1 MITMHVSLLP
11 AMLLAAVPIVGAI
24 ALFLGA
30 AILLTGV
37 FFHFVPELTRHDLFF
52 AVTVDQGYFRRSE
65 EARRILRQFQTA
77 AWIHT
82 AVGLAI
88 VFTGAATKHVFVPLF
103 GILWQVA
110 GITIAFLR
118 ARKQVLQHAV
128 AQTPH
133 REAALEQ
140 RQTGAA
146 YWILQIV
153 PFAILCACAMYL
165 RENWAR
171 IPERFPVHWGAN
183 GEPNGW
189 ATRSFGGVY
198 WPLLIAVTVC
208 IFLGVFSYGVMH
220 WTRQIRST
228 GSASVAETRSRQ
240 VQVGVLIALQIFF
253 AVIFSGVSLMAL
265 RPALEQAPSIWLF
278 LLGTLVF
285 VVAIYAVF
293 LHTGQGGSNLMK
305 AASESEPKIA
315 GDTFVTG
322 DRTPEDCWKA
332 GMFYVNRDDPALLVE
347 KRFGIGYTLNFGR
360 LAAWVLIAL
369 IVLMAVVPLLAGFF
383 STK

>member
-1 MITMHVSLLP
+1 MMTMQISLLP
-11 AMLLAAVPIVGAI
+11 TMLLATVPIFRPI
-24 ALFLGA
+24 AVFLGA
-30 AILLTGV
+30 AILLTGI
-37 FFHFVPELTRHDLFF
+37 FFHFAPEMTRHDVFF

-65 EARRILRQFQTA
+65 EARRILRQFQAA

-82 AVGLAI
+82 AVALAI
-88 VFTGAATKHVFVPLF
+88 VFAGAATKHLLIPIIGV
-103 GILWQVA
+103 LWQVT

-118 ARKQVLQHAV
+118 ARKQVLPHAV

-133 REAALEQ
+133 REAALTQ

-153 PFAILCACAMYL
+153 PFAILCACGVYL
-165 RENWAR
+165 QENWAR
-171 IPERFPVHWGAN
+171 IPERFPVHWGIN

-189 ATRSFGGVY
+189 STRSLGGVY
-198 WPLLIAVTVC
+198 WPLLIAVIICV
-208 IFLGVFSYGVMH
+208 FLGVLSYGVVH
-220 WTRQIRST
+220 WTRQIRCS
-228 GSASVAETRSRQ
+228 GAAAVAETRSRR
-240 VQVGVLIALQIFF
+240 VQVGAMIAVQIFF

-265 RPALEQAPSIWLF
+265 RPAPEQAPSIWLF

-293 LHTGQGGSNLMK
+293 LHTGQGGTNLVK
-305 AASESEPKIA
+305 AGGSSEILGETRVI
-315 GDTFVTG
+315 G
-322 DRTPEDCWKA
+322 DRTPDDCWKA
-332 GMFYVNRDDPALLVE
+332 GMFYVNRDDPALMVE

-360 LAAWVLIAL
+360 PAAWVLTAFF
-369 IVLMAVVPLLAGFF
+369 IVFMAVVPLLAVLL

>member
-1 MITMHVSLLP
+1 MITAHVSLLP
-11 AMLLAAVPIVGAI
+11 AMLLAAVPIFGAI

-52 AVTVDQGYFRRSE
+52 AVTVDKSYRRSD
-65 EARRILRQFQTA
+65 EARATLRQFQTA

-82 AVGLAI
+82 AVGLAV
-88 VFTGAATKHVFVPLF
+88 VFAAAATKHVFLPLV

-118 ARKQVLQHAV
+118 ARKRVMPHAM
-128 AQTPH
+128 AQTLH
-133 REAALEQ
+133 REAALAQ
-140 RQTGAA
+140 RQTGVA
-146 YWILQIV
+146 YWILQVV
-153 PFAILCACAMYL
+153 PFAMLCACGAYL
-165 RENWAR
+165 RGNWSR

-198 WPLLIAVTVC
+198 WPLFVALATCVVLAVV
-208 IFLGVFSYGVMH
+208 SYGVIH
-220 WTRQIRST
+220 WTRQIRAI
-228 GSASVAETRSRQ
+228 GSAAVAETRSRR

-253 AVIFSGVSLMAL
+253 AALFSGVSLMAL

-278 LLGTLVF
+278 LVGTLVF
-285 VVAIYAVF
+285 VVAVYAVF
-293 LHTGQGGSNLMK
+293 LHTGQGGSKLIK
-305 AASESEPKIA
+305 TASEPEPNIA
-315 GDTFVTG
+315 GHAFVTG
-322 DRTPEDCWKA
+322 DRTPDECWKA

-360 LAAWVLIAL
+360 PAAWVLMALLIGMAL
-369 IVLMAVVPLLAGFF
+369 IPLLAGLS